1 MAILVLDGHK
11 QQIVQERYGTRTTT
25 SSLTQEEISALMC
38 YPSITLTCCVSV
50 PQSYGLAGRR
60 FVTRRSILIPACADD
75 VRQRGPY
82 DAQDV
87 PARPLLFTDR
97 CSLPGAMGYLFPN
110 GTSRLFR
117 RPAQVRRQASSPA
130 WRRAKDAQA
139 RSQSPRGAPQHW
151 PRPRPTRNC
160 VPGPD
165 PRTAGK

>member
-1 MAILVLDGHK
+1 MLDDHI

-97 CSLPGAMGYLFPN
+97 CSLPSAMGYLFPK
-110 GTSRLFR
+110 GTKSL
-117 RPAQVRRQASSPA
+117 QTIGTASGTGTVTCLVA
-130 WRRAKDAQA
+130 RERRAGPVAITT
-139 RSQSPRGAPQHW
+139 RSA
-151 PRPRPTRNC
+151 TTLAT
-160 VPGPD
+160 
-165 PRTAGK
+165 TATNT